1 LAQENTRIVLAQA
14 DQGGVIVGRNATYL
28 LSERPAT
35 LHIKLD
41 GPVRERIR
49 RAADT
54 SGIDFDRAAQRQ
66 KREDQLRAEM
76 SLHFYG
82 WDPRDLDR
90 YDLVVNTSRLDT
102 DTCAAVIV
110 AAARAKAG
118 LAL

>member
-90 YDLVVNTSRLDT
+90 YDLVVNTSRLEP

-118 LAL
+118 EVV